1 MGRIWRKKM
10 GFAQP
15 ISIKNAIDK
24 IHEKKYLLPAIQR
37 EFVWSTEQIETLFDS
52 IMRGYPISSFLF
64 WEVTEDNIPKYQFYE
79 FIRNYHERDN
89 THNEKADLKGEKSVT
104 AILDG
109 QQRLTSLY
117 IGLKGSYAY
126 KMPRMRWDND
136 LAFPK
141 RTLCLNILSKPSDS
155 NLEYDFEFLTR
166 EERLKNDEDHFWFE
180 VGDVLSFKS
189 PGDVNNYLIE
199 NEIVTKEKEKA
210 HFAND
215 ALYKLY
221 SVINEPSINF
231 FLEES
236 DSLDKV
242 LNIFIRVNSG
252 GTQLSY
258 SDLLLSIASAQW
270 KKKDARE
277 EITQFVDEINKIGDG
292 FNVDKDFVLKTCLVL
307 SDFKDIAFKVDNF
320 NQDNMLAIEKNWENI
335 TKAIRL
341 AYNLLVS
348 FGYKRDSLTSNN
360 AVIPIAY
367 YLLKQDCPDN
377 FDISKK
383 YENDRKEIFHW
394 LVSALLKKV
403 FSGQPDNILRPIREI
418 IRKSNSSFPRQE
430 IVNKQKGSSKSFT
443 FDDDEI
449 ENLFN
454 YQYGNAFTYS
464 ILATLY
470 PSLNFR
476 GKFHEDHIFP
486 KTLFTE
492 KKLKKLGIPDED
504 IQFYLDNYNYIANL
518 QLLEGIPNIEKS
530 KKMFDEW
537 IVEMYPDEN
546 DRKMYMERNYIP
558 NCSLD
563 IKNFKEFIEK
573 RKELITKAIKNM
585 LN

>member
-1 MGRIWRKKM
+1 M

-37 EFVWSTEQIETLFDS
+37 EFVWGTEQIETLFDS

-64 WEVTEDNIPKYQFYE
+64 WEVAEENIPKYQFYE

-89 THNEKADLKGEKSVT
+89 THNEKANLTGEKSIT

-117 IGLKGSYAY
+117 IGLKGSYSY
-126 KMPRMRWDND
+126 KMPRMRWNND
-136 LAFPK
+136 LGFPK
-141 RTLCLNILSKPSDS
+141 RTLCLNIMSKPIDS
-155 NLEYDFEFLTR
+155 NLEYDFKFLTQK
-166 EERLKNDEDHFWFE
+166 ERTTIDDECFWFE
-180 VGDVLSFKS
+180 VGNILSFKS

-199 NEIVTKEKEKA
+199 HDIFTKEKDKA
-210 HFAND
+210 HFANN

-252 GTQLSY
+252 GTQLNY

-270 KKKDARE
+270 KEKDARE
-277 EITQFVDEINKIGDG
+277 EITHFVDEINKIGDG
-292 FNVDKDFVLKTCLVL
+292 FNVNKDFVLKTCLVL

-320 NQDNMLAIEKNWENI
+320 NQGNMLKIEKNWDTI

-341 AYNLLVS
+341 SYNLLVS
-348 FGYKRDSLTSNN
+348 FGYNRDSLTSNN
-360 AVIPIAY
+360 AIIPIAY
-367 YLLKQDCPDN
+367 YLLQQNCPDN

-383 YENDRKEIFHW
+383 YEKDRKEIFHW

-403 FSGQPDNILRPIREI
+403 FSGQPDNVLRPIREI
-418 IRKSNSSFPRQE
+418 IRKSNSAFPRQE
-430 IVNKQKGSSKSFT
+430 IFDKQKGSIKSFM
-443 FDDDEI
+443 FNDDEI
-449 ENLFN
+449 DNLFM

-464 ILATLY
+464 ILAIIY

-486 KTLFTE
+486 KTLFTA
-492 KKLKKLGIPDED
+492 KKLKELGIPEED
-504 IQFYLDNYNYIANL
+504 ISFYLDNYNCIANL
-518 QLLEGIPNIEKS
+518 QLLEGIPNQEKS
-530 KKMFDEW
+530 KRMFIEW
-537 IVEMYPDEN
+537 IVETYPDET

-563 IKNFKEFIEK
+563 IKNFREFIKK
-573 RKELITKAIKNM
+573 RTGLITKAIKNM
-585 LN
+585 LK

>member
-1 MGRIWRKKM
+1 M

-15 ISIKNAIDK
+15 ISIKTAIEK
-24 IHEKKYLLPAIQR
+24 IHEKKYVLPAIQR

-64 WEVTEDNIPKYQFYE
+64 WEVTEENIPKYQFYE

-89 THNEKADLKGEKSVT
+89 KHNEKANLTAEKSIT

-117 IGLKGSYAY
+117 IGLKGSYSY

-141 RTLCLNILSKPSDS
+141 RTLCLNILSKANDS
-155 NLEYDFEFLTR
+155 NLKYDFEFRTK
-166 EERLKNDEDHFWFE
+166 EERSKKDEEHFWFE
-180 VGDVLSFKS
+180 VGNVLSFKS
-189 PGDVNNYLIE
+189 PGDVNNFLLE
-199 NEIVTKEKEKA
+199 NDIFTMGKDKA

-215 ALYKLY
+215 ALSKLY

-270 KKKDARE
+270 EEKDARE
-277 EITQFVDEINKIGDG
+277 VITKFVDEINKFGDG
-292 FNVDKDFVLKTCLVL
+292 FNIDKDFILKTCLVL

-320 NQDNMLAIEKNWENI
+320 NQENMQKIEKNWDAI

-341 AYNLLVS
+341 SYTLLVS
-348 FGYKRDSLTSNN
+348 FGYNRDSLTSNN

-367 YLLKQDCPDN
+367 YLFKQNCPDN
-377 FDISKK
+377 FDISQK
-383 YENDRKEIFHW
+383 YEDDRKEIFRW

-403 FSGQPDNILRPIREI
+403 FSGQPDNVLRPIREI
-418 IRKSNSSFPRQE
+418 IRTSNSVFPRQA
-430 IVNKQKGSSKSFT
+430 IFDKQKGTSKSFI

-449 ENLFN
+449 DNLFN

-464 ILATLY
+464 ILATIY

-492 KKLKKLGIPDED
+492 KKLRKLGVSEED
-504 IQFYLDNYNYIANL
+504 IPFYLDNYNCLANL
-518 QLLEGIPNIEKS
+518 QLLEGIPNQEKS
-530 KKMFDEW
+530 KQMFDEW
-537 IVEMYPDEN
+537 IIETYPDEN
-546 DRKMYMERNYIP
+546 DRKAYMERNYIP
-558 NCSLD
+558 DCSLD

-573 RKELITKAIKNM
+573 RTELISNAIKNM
-585 LN
+585 LK